1 MKSRIDYDVH
11 PVQAPPYSPNI
22 HHQSALAMQRV
33 DFGPIFLA
41 LIPIALVLGA
51 AASLALTSA
60 VRPNQ
65 AVATAQQQQQQSENS
80 NSNNNQNSNSALLE
94 SLAIVKSMHSEPHQ
108 YPPFIIVVNG
118 TAQSRKRRRK
128 K

>member
-1 MKSRIDYDVH
+1 
-11 PVQAPPYSPNI
+11 
-22 HHQSALAMQRV
+22 MQRV

-65 AVATAQQQQQQSENS
+65 AVAMAQQQQQQSENS

-94 SLAIVKSMHSEPHQ
+94 SLALVQSLHSEPQ

-118 TAQSRKRRRK
+118 TAQGRRRRK
-128 K
+128 KKWDRL